1 MLEHLAKDREEY
13 RDKRRQHQEQYERDA
28 TAGNKRLNSRRTVV
42 VAIHTD
48 RGNGAE
54 DERQDPCDNVGD
66 QTRQK
71 LGKER
76 SAEQLGLVVL
86 KRRPDLVERKR
97 ALDTTGHRKVH
108 HGNVGEHLKEDPQDR
123 RGNHSQDKQAK
134 RAKQRCLECIGAVI
148 RIRARGANYHAL
160 HQRKH
165 YTDNGNG
172 SDNLE
177 HDRDNARKD
186 SEAKRRGTHEWTVHA
201 VIDLERKI
209 TAPLDTKAGTAHAR
223 NASCQKAD
231 GSRNAANNGNKQHE
245 HRHNANQRRQKRDLA
260 YTLKHTRS
268 LGHILERLSHT
279 ALWRIRHGRL
289 RNKLLG
295 LRLSLGSGSSG
306 TGIRSTTRA
315 AELVVIAHG
324 GATLRAEHRI
334 IPSYLER
341 ITWIANDVFSI
352 IIAQCGVKYSKMTDL
367 QGTRRQQAVR

>member
-1 MLEHLAKDREEY
+1 MLEHLAKDRKEH
-13 RDKRRQHQEQYERDA
+13 RDECNQHQEQYERD
-28 TAGNKRLNSRRTVV
+28 TTGGNNRLDTRGAIVIAVRANSGDGTK
-42 VAIHTD
+42 D
-48 RGNGAE
+48 SC
-54 DERQDPCDNVGD
+54 QDPRNGVGN
-66 QTRQK
+66 QARQK

-97 ALDTTGHRKVH
+97 ALNAPGHRKVH
-108 HGNVGEHLKEDPQDR
+108 HGNVGEHLKEDPQDC
-123 RGNHSQDKQAK
+123 RGNHSQDKQAE
-134 RAKQRCLECIGAVI
+134 RTEQRSLERIGAIVGV
-148 RIRARGANYHAL
+148 RACGTKRHAL

-177 HDRDNARKD
+177 HDRNNARKD
-186 SEAKRRGTHEWTVHA
+186 SETKRRGTHQRTIHA
-201 VIDLERKI
+201 VIDLKRQI
-209 TAPLDTKAGTAHAR
+209 ATPLDAKAGTAHAR

-260 YTLKHTRS
+260 YTLKHARG
-268 LGHILERLSHT
+268 LGHILERLNHT

-295 LRLSLGSGSSG
+295 LRLSLGSGASG
-306 TGIRSTTRA
+306 TGIRSTTHA

-341 ITWIANDVFSI
+341 ITWIANDVFGI
-352 IIAQCGVKYSKMTDL
+352 IITQCEFKYS
-367 QGTRRQQAVR
+367 

>member
-28 TAGNKRLNSRRTVV
+28 TASNKRLNSRRTVV

-48 RGNGAE
+48 RGNGAK
-54 DERQDPCDNVGD
+54 DERQNPGDNVGD

-71 LGKER
+71 LGEER
-76 SAEQLGLVVL
+76 SAEQLGLIVF

-97 ALDTTGHRKVH
+97 ALHTTGHRKVH
-108 HGNVGEHLKEDPQDR
+108 HGDVGEHLKEDPQDR

-134 RAKQRCLECIGAVI
+134 RAKQRCLECIRAVI

-177 HDRDNARKD
+177 HDRNNARKD
-186 SEAKRRGTHEWTVHA
+186 SETKRRGTHERTIHTV
-201 VIDLERKI
+201 INLERQI
-209 TAPLDTKAGTAHAR
+209 ATPLDTKAGTAHAR

-231 GSRNAANNGNKQHE
+231 GSCDAANNGNKQHK
-245 HRHNANQRRQKRDLA
+245 HRHDTDKRRQKGNLA
-260 YTLKHTRS
+260 HALQHARS
-268 LGHILERLSHT
+268 LSHILERLSHT

-289 RNKLLG
+289 RGKLLR
-295 LRLSLGSGSSG
+295 LRLTLRGRGCG
-306 TGIRSTTRA
+306 AGIGGTTRA

-367 QGTRRQQAVR
+367 QGTRRQ

>member
-1 MLEHLAKDREEY
+1 M
-13 RDKRRQHQEQYERDA
+13 
-28 TAGNKRLNSRRTVV
+28 
-42 VAIHTD
+42 
-48 RGNGAE
+48 
-54 DERQDPCDNVGD
+54 
-66 QTRQK
+66 
-71 LGKER
+71 
-76 SAEQLGLVVL
+76 
-86 KRRPDLVERKR
+86 
-97 ALDTTGHRKVH
+97 H

-134 RAKQRCLECIGAVI
+134 RAEQRCLECIRAVI

-172 SDNLE
+172 SNNLE

-186 SEAKRRGTHEWTVHA
+186 SEAKRRGTHEWTIHT
-201 VIDLERKI
+201 VINLERKI
-209 TAPLDTKAGTAHAR
+209 TAPLDTKAGTTHAR

-306 TGIRSTTRA
+306 TGIRSAAHA

-324 GATLRAEHRI
+324 GATLRTEHRNH
-334 IPSYLER
+334 PFVSR
-341 ITWIANDVFSI
+341 ANHLDRKR
-352 IIAQCGVKYSKMTDL
+352 CL
-367 QGTRRQQAVR
+367 

>member
-1 MLEHLAKDREEY
+1 MLEHLAKDRKKYGDECN
-13 RDKRRQHQEQYERDA
+13 QHQEQYERD
-28 TAGNKRLNSRRTVV
+28 TTGGNNRLDTRGAIVIAVRANSGDGTK
-42 VAIHTD
+42 D
-48 RGNGAE
+48 
-54 DERQDPCDNVGD
+54 DRQDPCDNVGN
-66 QTRQK
+66 QARQK
-71 LGKER
+71 LGEER

-97 ALDTTGHRKVH
+97 ALHTTSHRKVH

-134 RAKQRCLECIGAVI
+134 RAKQRSLERIRAVI
-148 RIRARGANYHAL
+148 RIRACGANYHAL

-165 YTDNGNG
+165 YADNGNG

-186 SEAKRRGTHEWTVHA
+186 SEAKRRGTHEWTIHT
-201 VIDLERKI
+201 VINLERQI
-209 TAPLDTKAGTAHAR
+209 ATPLDAKAGTAHAR

-295 LRLSLGSGSSG
+295 LRLSLGSGASG
-306 TGIRSTTRA
+306 TGIRSTAHA

-334 IPSYLER
+334 IPSYFER

-352 IIAQCGVKYSKMTDL
+352 IIAQCRVKYSKMTDL